1 MLKGKGEGLFTKI
14 NDGSMTSVIDPAR
27 NLVTLSNLWSVN
39 RLASYYEL
47 PTEEAPC
54 GAGRLYLPK
63 HQRLWSWKNKKG
75 LAKQRGFID
84 SVLHNYPIP
93 AIILNR
99 IDDGVRERWQ
109 IYDGRHR
116 VETIRRY
123 KNNDFSL
130 TVGEAEVFYK
140 DLSTSDRQ
148 RFDERNIPTIIM
160 DSASPSQLAEV
171 FMRLNAGKALSQADY
186 CHANQDTALV
196 SGTLQIL
203 EANKER
209 FRSLFGGSDITRRES
224 MPDWVGLCL
233 GLSTQNAGNM
243 TTSFERL
250 QTYLDLELD
259 LDRVNAG
266 FDALFNL
273 YTDVG
278 TLTTSLPRDLK
289 RYERVGFINAFFLAE
304 WLQNPESAIST
315 WTSVVTHI
323 RSSGDRSMVTI
334 AGAQNLTTVKIDA
347 VLTKVHGWLA
357 GEYTVED
364 TSDDS
369 DSEDY

>member
-1 MLKGKGEGLFTKI
+1 
-14 NDGSMTSVIDPAR
+14 MTSVSVIDPAR
-27 NLVTLSNLWSVN
+27 HLTTLSNLWSVS

-54 GAGRLYLPK
+54 GPGRLYLPK

-99 IDDGVRERWQ
+99 IDDGSRERWQ

-116 VETIRRY
+116 VETLRRY
-123 KNNDFSL
+123 KNNEFSL
-130 TVGEAEVFYK
+130 TVGETEVFYK
-140 DLSTSDRQ
+140 DLNSSDRS

-160 DSASPSQLAEV
+160 DSATPSQLAEV

-186 CHANQDTALV
+186 CHANQDTELV
-196 SGTLQIL
+196 SGTRRVL

-209 FRSLFGGSDITRRES
+209 FRSLFGGSDITRRDS

-250 QTYLDLELD
+250 QAYLDHELD

-278 TLTTSLPRDLK
+278 TMTTTLPRDLK

-304 WLQNPESAIST
+304 WFKDQDAAISN
-315 WTSVVTHI
+315 WTTVITHI
-323 RSSGDRSMVTI
+323 RTTGDRSMVTI
-334 AGAQNLTTVKIDA
+334 AGAQNLTTAKIEA
-347 VLTKVHGWLA
+347 VMSKVHGWLA
-357 GEYTVED
+357 GDFTFED
-364 TSDDS
+364 MSDDS
-369 DSEDY
+369 EIDEES

>member
-1 MLKGKGEGLFTKI
+1 
-14 NDGSMTSVIDPAR
+14 MTSVSVIDPAR
-27 NLVTLSNLWSVN
+27 HLTTLSNLWSVSL
-39 RLASYYEL
+39 LASYYEL

-54 GAGRLYLPK
+54 GSGRLYLPK

-116 VETIRRY
+116 VETLRRY

-130 TVGEAEVFYK
+130 TVGETEVFYK
-140 DLSTSDRQ
+140 DLSPSDRQ

-160 DSASPSQLAEV
+160 DSATPSQLAEV

-186 CHANQDTALV
+186 CHANQDTPLV
-196 SGTLQIL
+196 SGTLRVL

-209 FRSLFGGSDITRRES
+209 FRSLFGTDITRRDS

-243 TTSFERL
+243 TTSFERH
-250 QTYLDLELD
+250 QAYLDLELD
-259 LDRVNAG
+259 LEKVRAG
-266 FDALFNL
+266 FDALFTL
-273 YTDVG
+273 YTEVG
-278 TLTTSLPRDLK
+278 LLTTAMPRDLK

-304 WLQNPESAIST
+304 WLQDPAAIQNWIT
-315 WTSVVTHI
+315 VVTHI
-323 RSSGDRSMVTI
+323 RTTGDRSMVTI
-334 AGAQNLTTVKIDA
+334 AGAQNLTTAKIEA
-347 VLTKVHGWLA
+347 VLSKVHGWLA
-357 GEYTVED
+357 GDQVTFED
-364 TSDDS
+364 VSDS
-369 DSEDY
+369 DSD